1 MNGDR
6 SQAIY
11 KSRRQLITD
20 NFISGMAWGVGSVI
34 GATIIVGIL
43 GIAIVKTKQIPLIGD
58 IVKVATDEI
67 TQGLQQIKNKQ

>member
-1 MNGDR
+1 MTDR

-11 KSRRQLITD
+11 KTRKQLIVD
-20 NFISGMAWGVGSVI
+20 NFLSGIFWGVGSVL

-43 GIAIVKTKQIPLIGD
+43 GIAIVKTRQIPLIGD

-67 TQGLQQIKNKQ
+67 SNGLQQIKNKQ